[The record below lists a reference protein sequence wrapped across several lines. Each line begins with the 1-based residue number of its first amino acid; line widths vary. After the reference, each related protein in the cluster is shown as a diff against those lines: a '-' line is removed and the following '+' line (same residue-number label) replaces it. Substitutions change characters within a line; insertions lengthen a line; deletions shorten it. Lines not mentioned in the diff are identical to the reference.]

1 MVAVVAS
8 AGAVPPL
15 AGPALPDEDTL
26 SFSQPDVDDA
36 DGWPEPTESLDTM
49 LAGWFC
55 ARFLCF
61 MPSLRL
67 SCCR

>member
-1 MVAVVAS
+1 MVVVVVVAS
-8 AGAVPPL
+8 AGAVPPVGAPPPL

-26 SFSQPDVDDA
+26 SFSLPDVDAA

-55 ARFLCF
+55 FLF
-61 MPSLRL
+61 YAE
-67 SCCR
+67 